1 MQLSDMSARVSQRL
15 AEGSAPAFY
24 PKAEIVAALNEA
36 NRLFCLLT
44 LGLETTKPWNVAPA
58 TTFFHMLPIFADWIV
73 PLRLTDSTGAK
84 VRPSRFGE
92 LTSLDSGWISSPT
105 PGGPYRYV
113 AEGADFVAV
122 YPQPMTAGQVL
133 NVTYARAPLALVS
146 DTDVPEIPQEYHP
159 KLVDYGVY
167 RCRQVEGGQEFA
179 KTLPMLGAFL
189 DGAQNYADY
198 VRARNKGSRY
208 DAVPFEL
215 ADFDRSA
222 LMKGPSGFRRRD
234 AETQS

>member
-15 AEGSAPAFY
+15 AEGSAAAFY

-36 NRLFCLLT
+36 LRLFSLLT
-44 LGLETTKPWNVAPA
+44 LGLETTKAWNVPAA
-58 TTFFHMLPIFADWIV
+58 TTFFHMLTYYPDWIV
-73 PLRLTDSTGAK
+73 PLRLTDSAGAK
-84 VRPSRFGE
+84 VRPSRFGD

-105 PGGPYRYV
+105 PAGPYRYV
-113 AEGADFVAV
+113 AEGADFVAI
-122 YPQPMTAGQVL
+122 YPQPMAIGQVI

-159 KLVDYGVY
+159 RLVEYGVY
-167 RCRQVEGGQEFA
+167 RVRQVEGGQEFA

-215 ADFDRSA
+215 SSFDRSA
-222 LMKGPSGFRRRD
+222 LMKGAGGQARRPVLQ
-234 AETQS
+234 E